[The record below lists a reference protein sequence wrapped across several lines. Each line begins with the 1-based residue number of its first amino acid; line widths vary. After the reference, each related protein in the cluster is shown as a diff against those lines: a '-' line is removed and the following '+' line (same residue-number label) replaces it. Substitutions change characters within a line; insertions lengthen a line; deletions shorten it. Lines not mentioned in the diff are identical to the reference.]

1 MSVSLRGQPP
11 PAPVRAVLGSG
22 RRGLGRGGDGH
33 RPKSQGFR
41 LGTLASG
48 AQGWRATGRMVSRT
62 GPAAVPRSQ
71 RNDNFI
77 DKSFTVMADL
87 IVKLLPI
94 DPRAKEAYVYYR
106 DGLSAQNDGDYAE
119 ALDNY
124 EEALKLEENA
134 IDRGEILKNMAII
147 FMSTGDEEKA
157 LDYYR
162 QSLEANPNSPSCL
175 KNMGLIFEK
184 WGRIAAENG
193 DQDSADRWFDEAA
206 EHWTRAVKLYPGGYL
221 DIENWLKSSGRSNV
235 DVYF

>member
-1 MSVSLRGQPP
+1 MAVRLRYR
-11 PAPVRAVLGSG
+11 PATAPQGAVLGSG
-22 RRGLGRGGDGH
+22 RRGCGRRGDGH
-33 RPKSQGFR
+33 RPRSEGIR
-41 LGTLASG
+41 LGTLAGG
-48 AQGWRATGRMVSRT
+48 AQGRRATGRMVGRT

-147 FMSTGDEEKA
+147 FMSTGEEEKA